1 MSAITYDRLLPVTSH
16 TFYIA
21 CLSSRIHEEHT
32 VDYYDRY
39 RSQPM
44 ALYLLPV
51 IAGDV
56 IHSLHYSVKH
66 LKIHYYYTVVY

>member
-1 MSAITYDRLLPVTSH
+1 MFTITYDRLLPVTSY

-21 CLSSRIHEEHT
+21 RLSSRIHEEHT

-44 ALYLLPV
+44 TLYLLPA

-56 IHSLHYSVKH
+56 IQGLHNY
-66 LKIHYYYTVVY
+66 VYVHGLH